1 MVTVWWSAAHLFH
14 YSFLDPSKIITSEK
28 YVQQIDEMH
37 WKLQHLQATLV
48 NKKGPVLL
56 YDIAWLHVAQPMLQ
70 KLKEL
75 GYRILPHLPYSPVLL
90 PNNYHFFKH
99 QDNFLQGKC
108 FHKQQK
114 AENASQ
120 ESSNP
125 KEINLFLIGKKKV
138 LIVMVFI
145 LINKDAFEPS
155 YNDLKYVVWNHNYIC
170 TNLITLLLAH
180 VSMCI
185 LNLYYIFAIILV
197 EVRDVSLVFQQ

>member
-1 MVTVWWSAAHLFH
+1 MNWKSTTIIILKCHLLLLYATKINHFLIDFDIRGKVDFIWQLVISISVVGLSSSKVLHKAKLAWKKKKVMVTVWWSAAHLFH
-14 YSFLDPSKIITSEK
+14 HSFLYPSKIITSEK

-99 QDNFLQGKC
+99 LDNFLQGKC

-114 AENASQ
+114 AENAFQ
-120 ESSNP
+120 E
-125 KEINLFLIGKKKV
+125 FLK
-138 LIVMVFI
+138 
-145 LINKDAFEPS
+145 S
-155 YNDLKYVVWNHNYIC
+155 
-170 TNLITLLLAH
+170 
-180 VSMCI
+180 
-185 LNLYYIFAIILV
+185 
-197 EVRDVSLVFQQ
+197 